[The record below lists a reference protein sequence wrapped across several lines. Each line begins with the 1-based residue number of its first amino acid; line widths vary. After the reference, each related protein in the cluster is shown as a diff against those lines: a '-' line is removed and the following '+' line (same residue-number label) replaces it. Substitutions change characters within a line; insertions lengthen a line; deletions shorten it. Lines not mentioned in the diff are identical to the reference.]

1 MKIVDLDIFFFD
13 GLQFHTLCFCK
24 VIVVYL
30 IFWVIECPLLNF
42 FFYDAIYIVGVK
54 WVQLYENKYFFSEA
68 TKAFIHS
75 NYVKIY
81 INQKTSVF
89 VKLF

>member
-1 MKIVDLDIFFFD
+1 M
-13 GLQFHTLCFCK
+13 
-24 VIVVYL
+24 
-30 IFWVIECPLLNF
+30 NF